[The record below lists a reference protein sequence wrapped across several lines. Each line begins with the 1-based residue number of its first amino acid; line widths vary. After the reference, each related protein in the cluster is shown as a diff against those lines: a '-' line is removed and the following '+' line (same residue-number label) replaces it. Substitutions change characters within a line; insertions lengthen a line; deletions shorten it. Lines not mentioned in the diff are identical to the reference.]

1 VISWSLN
8 KEQGMCLKAGM
19 KTPFAF
25 HQLTNLSSIQMS
37 TLAEIHHLVPSDA
50 HLPGKLKSLIGHRIY
65 DHCWVWCMIYS
76 SNSVI
81 VLCTSLNW
89 MLDLQD
95 LISLNFV
102 QDSCSPFPCHWA

>member
-1 VISWSLN
+1 
-8 KEQGMCLKAGM
+8 
-19 KTPFAF
+19 
-25 HQLTNLSSIQMS
+25 MS

-50 HLPGKLKSLIGHRIY
+50 HLPGKLKSLFDHKIY
-65 DHCWVWCMIYS
+65 DHCWAWCMIHS

-81 VLCTSLNW
+81 VLCAFLNW

-102 QDSCSPFPCHWA
+102 KDSCSPFPCHWA